1 MLLAFTVGFVAFGAV
16 LSESAPSDA
25 AAALDLLAGLV
36 ALGLLPFRRRAPLL
50 VACLITVLA
59 SVSSFSIGALV
70 IATVSLAT
78 RRRWREVVPV
88 AVLWFLSTMVFE
100 VVTEPADPLELW
112 VVALITLAVLVP
124 TVLAGFSIGG
134 RRELFAVLQAR
145 AETAEREQ
153 AARVAQARTAE
164 RAAIAREMH
173 DVLAH
178 RISLVAMHSGALAY
192 RTDLTADET
201 TEVAT
206 VIRDNAHLALT
217 ELREVLGVLRAPE
230 VRWSTATGPAA
241 PPERPQPTL
250 ATLDELLDETRAAG
264 TPVTLR
270 VPVEPAVLAALA
282 PSTGRTAFR
291 VVQEAL
297 TNARKHAPGRPV
309 TLTVDGA
316 PGSSLT
322 IVASNT
328 TDGPP
333 PGLGEPALPSSGL
346 GLTGLAERVSLA
358 GGHLE
363 HGVDDHGTFTVR
375 AWVPWTS

>member
-59 SVSSFSIGALV
+59 SVSSFSVGALV

-78 RRRWREVVPV
+78 RRRWREVLPV
-88 AVLWFLSTMVFE
+88 AALWFLSTMVFE

-230 VRWSTATGPAA
+230 VRWPTATGPAA

-270 VPVEPAVLAALA
+270 VPVEPAVLATLA

-297 TNARKHAPGRPV
+297 TNVRKHAPGRPV
-309 TLTVDGA
+309 TLTVDGE
-316 PGSSLT
+316 PGSRLT
-322 IVASNT
+322 IVASNA
-328 TDGPP
+328 TDGRQRT
-333 PGLGEPALPSSGL
+333 LGEPALPSSGL